1 MPSPLLDAPC
11 QTHLLMKNFP
21 SLLLLLTALFLTS
34 CANTA
39 MKVTPVQG
47 GELVTLSKHH
57 LAVAVPDGWRIAKTA
72 PANTLLFA
80 AANNGNPRF
89 VIVGPLGAN
98 DPGSKD
104 ALVANAAYQK
114 GIQRTLAEGG
124 FTKIERSGMFGLAG
138 ANAFRCEATSRDKS
152 QSILQVH
159 VPYNN
164 RIWVLSFYATGQH
177 ISKVTAVP
185 KILGSLQFAP

>member
-1 MPSPLLDAPC
+1 MTRLPA
-11 QTHLLMKNFP
+11 
-21 SLLLLLTALFLTS
+21 LLLLAALSLTG

-39 MKVTPVQG
+39 TMKYTPG
-47 GELVTLSKHH
+47 PDGETVTLPKHH
-57 LAVAVPDGWRIAKTA
+57 LAVTVPNGWRTAKTA

-138 ANAFRCEATSRDKS
+138 ANAFRCEASTRDKS

-164 RIWVLSFYATGQH
+164 RVWVLSFYSTGQH
-177 ISKVTAVP
+177 ISKVSAVP
-185 KILGSLQFAP
+185 KILGSLQFVP